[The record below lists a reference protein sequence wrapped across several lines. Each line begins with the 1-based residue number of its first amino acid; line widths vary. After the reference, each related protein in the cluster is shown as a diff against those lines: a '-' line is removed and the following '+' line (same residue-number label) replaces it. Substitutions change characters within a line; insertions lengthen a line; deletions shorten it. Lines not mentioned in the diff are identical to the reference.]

1 VRRALPSS
9 ANIKRGEFMSNHKH
23 RKNIRDEKNYD
34 LNKISNM
41 INNMDKNQIQ
51 DILSNLNID
60 NNVLNEVDLNS
71 TGNDR
76 GLLLLNTIKPY
87 LNKDRKKALEKIE
100 KIYAASRMVGKNI

>member
-1 VRRALPSS
+1 MPSS

-23 RKNIRDEKNYD
+23 SKSNETEKNYD
-34 LNKISNM
+34 LNSISDM

-60 NNVLNEVDLNS
+60 KNALNGIDLNS
-71 TGNDR
+71 TEDDR

-87 LNKDRKKALEKIE
+87 LNRDKKKMLDTIE
-100 KIYAASRMVGKNI
+100 KIYTASKLMGKKF

>member
-1 VRRALPSS
+1 MPSS
-9 ANIKRGEFMSNHKH
+9 ANIKRGEFMSNHKYS
-23 RKNIRDEKNYD
+23 KGNKDEKNYD
-34 LNKISNM
+34 LNKISSM

-60 NNVLNEVDLNS
+60 NNVLNESDLNS

-87 LNKDRKKALEKIE
+87 LNKDRKKTLEKLE
-100 KIYAASRMVGKNI
+100 KIYAASRMVGKHI